1 MFANT
6 LRIHDFNVRYGE
18 SPGDSLVQVAY
29 VASLDAATNVIK
41 TALAPGTRVVV
52 VPYTTAV
59 VDASGNLTLAANP
72 EPAAGQAGGYLLFA
86 PAYALQ
92 GGVLD

>member
-1 MFANT
+1 MLANT

-18 SPGDSLVQVAY
+18 SPGDSLVQVAF
-29 VASLDAATNVIK
+29 VASLDATTNIIK
-41 TALAPGTRVVV
+41 TKLAPGTRAVI
-52 VPYTTAV
+52 VPYTTAI

-72 EPAAGQAGGYLLFA
+72 EPAAGQAGGYLIFA

-92 GGVLD
+92 GGVID